1 MIRPELLRDI
11 GDLANE
17 ELLFANQKF
26 PLFASPH
33 EGYAVLK
40 EEIEETV
47 DEAESL
53 KENAKSLWYQ
63 IKNNSDVSLRIEM
76 IESHAL
82 QCAAEAIQVVAM
94 CRKYRDS
101 LGGAK

>member
-33 EGYAVLK
+33 EGYGTMK
-40 EEIEETV
+40 EELEESK
-47 DEAESL
+47 DEFKKVKEGFKL
-53 KENAKSLWYQ
+53 FWEKIKLNENACDSALSMEIDA
-63 IKNNSDVSLRIEM
+63 IKCIAEM
-76 IESHAL
+76 V
-82 QCAAEAIQVVAM
+82 QFVAM

-101 LGGAK
+101 LGAKG

>member
-1 MIRPELLRDI
+1 MLRRELMLGIRELV
-11 GDLANE
+11 NE

-40 EEIEETV
+40 EEIEETL
-47 DEAESL
+47 DESKRLDRNIEL
-53 KENAKSLWYQ
+53 LWCGIKKNENVMPY
-63 IKNNSDVSLRIEM
+63 VGYIEDY
-76 IESHAL
+76 AL

-94 CRKYRDS
+94 CRKYKQS
-101 LGGAK
+101 LGK